1 MTIVADASVVVAALI
16 DGGPDGVWAERLIA
30 SEPLLAPH
38 LMLVEAG
45 NILRRASIG
54 RTVSDDIASLA
65 YGDLLDLAVEL
76 FPFEPFAE
84 RIWELRQNVTVYDAW
99 YVALAERF
107 DLPLAT
113 LDGRLAN
120 APGVRC
126 TFRMPPSG

>member
-16 DGGPDGVWAERLIA
+16 DGGPDGAWAERLIA

-38 LMLVEAG
+38 LMLMEAG

-54 RTVSDDIASLA
+54 REVSDDIASLA
-65 YGDLLDLAVEL
+65 YGDLLDLTVEL
-76 FPFEPFAE
+76 LPFEPFAG
-84 RIWELRQNVTVYDAW
+84 RIWELRQTVTVYDAW
-99 YVALAERF
+99 YVAIAERF
-107 DLPLAT
+107 TLPLAT

-126 TFRMPPSG
+126 AFHMPLAR